1 MVEKYDDLP
10 WLNGLTREQL
20 EARIGEAELR
30 IEEEASVLDGCKRRL
45 ERITGGPR

>member
-30 IEEEASVLDGCKRRL
+30 IEEETSVLAGCKRRVAL
-45 ERITGGPR
+45 MGGRLS

>member
-1 MVEKYDDLP
+1 MELNDGMG

-30 IEEEASVLDGCKRRL
+30 IEEETSVIDGCKRRL
-45 ERITGGPR
+45 ERTGGPR